1 MQNFTF
7 CNPTK
12 IIFGKGT
19 IGALKREVPAGK
31 KIMLIYGGGSIKR
44 NGTYDEIMAALEGRE
59 VYEFSGVEANPTYE
73 TLMKCVEQV
82 KAKGVDFLL
91 AAGGGSVIDGTKF
104 VAAAALFDGDP
115 WKILQTYGSCVKEAL
130 PFASVLTLPATGSEM
145 NSGSVITRVSIKAKL
160 PFNSKLVFPMFSVL
174 DPQKTYTLPANQV
187 ANGVVDAFVHV
198 AEQYLTIPA
207 HAKIQDRFAEGI
219 LATLIEEGPVALKD
233 PENYEVR
240 ANIMWAATMALNG
253 LIGAGVPQDWSTHM
267 IGHELTALYGLDHA
281 VTLAIVLPGIL
292 TLRKEHKREKLLQF
306 AQRIWG
312 IKSGNE
318 DYQIAE
324 GIQKTREFFQSM
336 GIKTCLSDYN
346 IDSAGIDK
354 VVAQLKSHQ
363 MIKLGEHGDI
373 TPDVAR
379 QALELCL

>member
-44 NGTYDEIMAALEGRE
+44 NGTYDEIMTALEGRE
-59 VYEFSGVEANPTYE
+59 IYEFSGVEANPTYE

-145 NSGSVITRVSIKAKL
+145 NSGSVITRASMKAKL

-219 LATLIEEGPVALKD
+219 LTTLIEEGPVALKD

-346 IDSAGIDK
+346 IDSSGIDK

-363 MIKLGEHGDI
+363 MIKLGEHADI

>member
-7 CNPTK
+7 HNPTK

-19 IGALKREVPAGK
+19 IGALKREIPAGK

-59 VYEFSGVEANPTYE
+59 VFEFSGIEPNPTYE
-73 TLMKCVEQV
+73 TLMKCVEEV
-82 KAKGVDFLL
+82 KKNGVDFLL

-115 WKILQTYGSCVKEAL
+115 WKILQTYGSCVKAAL

-145 NSGSVITRVSIKAKL
+145 NSGSVITRTSMKAKL

-174 DPQKTYTLPANQV
+174 DPLKTYTLPHNQV
-187 ANGVVDAFVHV
+187 ANGVIDAFIHIV
-198 AEQYLTIPA
+198 EQYLTTPA
-207 HAKIQDRFAEGI
+207 HAKVQDRFAEG
-219 LATLIEEGPVALKD
+219 LLLTLIEEGPLALKD
-233 PENYEVR
+233 PENYDVR

-253 LIGAGVPQDWSTHM
+253 LIGAGVLQDWSTHM

-281 VTLAIVLPGIL
+281 VTLAIVLPGNL
-292 TLRKEHKREKLLQF
+292 TLRKEVKRQKLLQF
-306 AQRIWG
+306 AQRVWG
-312 IKSGNE
+312 VKSGNE
-318 DYQIAE
+318 DHQIAE
-324 GIQKTREFFQSM
+324 GIRMTREFFESL
-336 GIKTCLSDYN
+336 GVKTRLSDYK
-346 IDSAGIDK
+346 IDAAGIEK

-363 MIKLGEHGDI
+363 MIKLGENGDV

-379 QALELCL
+379 QILELCL

>member
-7 CNPTK
+7 HNPTK

-19 IGALKREVPAGK
+19 IGALKREIPAGK

-44 NGTYDEIMAALEGRE
+44 NGTYDEIMAALDGRE
-59 VYEFSGVEANPTYE
+59 VVEFSGVEPNPTYE

-82 KAKGVDFLL
+82 KANKVDFLL

-115 WKILQTYGSCVKEAL
+115 WKILQTYGSCVKQAL

-145 NSGSVITRVSIKAKL
+145 NSGSVITRASLKAKL

-174 DPQKTYTLPANQV
+174 DPLKTFTLPAGQV
-187 ANGVVDAFVHV
+187 ANGVADAFVHIV
-198 AEQYLTIPA
+198 EQYLTYPA
-207 HAKIQDRFAEGI
+207 HGKVQDRFAEG
-219 LATLIEEGPVALKD
+219 LLLTLIEEGPAALKD

-240 ANIMWAATMALNG
+240 ANLMWAATMALNG

-267 IGHELTALYGLDHA
+267 IGHELTALFGLDHA
-281 VTLAIVLPGIL
+281 VTLAIVLPGNL
-292 TLRKEHKREKLLQF
+292 TLRKDHKREKLLQF
-306 AQRIWG
+306 AQRVWG

-318 DYQIAE
+318 DHQISE
-324 GIQKTREFFQSM
+324 GIKKTREFFESL
-336 GIKTCLSDYN
+336 GIKTHLSDYK
-346 IDSAGIDK
+346 IDSNGIDK

-373 TPDVAR
+373 TPETAR
-379 QALELCL
+379 QILELCL